1 MLKLLHILGNE
12 NLKLCNRIVLRMF
25 KQNNKGRKCCD
36 PVHQSQWEWAVRS
49 KFRSEYELDEKIVKI
64 ITY

>member
-1 MLKLLHILGNE
+1 MELFSWGPD
-12 NLKLCNRIVLRMF
+12 RMF

-64 ITY
+64 ITYKNVVTWKQ